1 MFVLSGYVNSALN
14 SSTEDML
21 NRISATDFK
30 PAVYTDSSCSLG
42 IKRITKFETGG
53 ATEYASAPDCAIAF
67 SGNVHNLS
75 DIINE
80 AKASPAT
87 NDQAEAVLLAYKAF
101 GKEFVKKLR
110 GSFGLAIWDKEN
122 KELFLA
128 RDGFG
133 IKPLY
138 YYQKESEL
146 IFASR
151 LKGFD
156 AHPSFVKEFNQDILS
171 VYLCFN
177 TVPTAET
184 FYKNVYRLEP
194 GHTLTFKDGKAEIN
208 CFFRPEYVEKE
219 QTFDEAVEKIQKA
232 MKESSDMQT
241 EGVNFGSFLSGGV
254 DSSYMVS
261 LSKPENTFTVG
272 YENQNYDES
281 VYSSELAQVLGI
293 KNHVRLVNSKEY
305 LSSFKDIVYGMD
317 EPVADPSAAVL
328 YFGAKAASEYVD
340 VVLSGEG
347 SDELFGGYNSYL
359 DVITHQKYM
368 KRPYFIRHLAYLLT
382 CKLPETRKR
391 NFIRRRGQKLEN
403 FHIGL
408 DRVFRDDKVN
418 TVLKN
423 KSRLHTKQV
432 TRKYYDAYKDS
443 TGLQKRQIIDYYFW
457 LVNDF
462 VHSVTASASAFGM
475 QARFPFLASAVYES
489 ARTLPDSMKIG
500 PDGTKLALRL
510 AAEGVVPTDAY
521 KRKKLGFPV
530 PLKEWMKEDLYY
542 NEIKKAFTS
551 ETAKRFFKEK
561 AILKLLD
568 DHRNEVCDCYKKIWT
583 IYTFIVWYD
592 LYFN

>member
-1 MFVLSGYVNSALN
+1 MRCRLLFSLRFVSTLVSGWRGLLRLQKQLRLDPVGDRPRKVPDARLRDFGCHLGERRKLRSGFGSHILHIAVVGHSCKL
-14 SSTEDML
+14 EM
-21 NRISATDFK
+21 RIGGGLVAVGDVFEFANEREVVGAGDGLLEGHVRDVVRNFDFRIR
-30 PAVYTDSSCSLG
+30 SLG
-42 IKRITKFETGG
+42 LKVRHLDRNGSADEIGRGHFDFE
-53 ATEYASAPDCAIAF
+53 
-67 SGNVHNLS
+67 
-75 DIINE
+75 
-80 AKASPAT
+80 
-87 NDQAEAVLLAYKAF
+87 
-101 GKEFVKKLR
+101 
-110 GSFGLAIWDKEN
+110 
-122 KELFLA
+122 
-128 RDGFG
+128 
-133 IKPLY
+133 
-138 YYQKESEL
+138 
-146 IFASR
+146 R
-151 LKGFD
+151 L
-156 AHPSFVKEFNQDILS
+156 
-171 VYLCFN
+171 
-177 TVPTAET
+177 
-184 FYKNVYRLEP
+184 
-194 GHTLTFKDGKAEIN
+194 
-208 CFFRPEYVEKE
+208 
-219 QTFDEAVEKIQKA
+219 
-232 MKESSDMQT
+232 
-241 EGVNFGSFLSGGV
+241 
-254 DSSYMVS
+254 
-261 LSKPENTFTVG
+261 
-272 YENQNYDES
+272 
-281 VYSSELAQVLGI
+281 
-293 KNHVRLVNSKEY
+293 
-305 LSSFKDIVYGMD
+305 
-317 EPVADPSAAVL
+317 
-328 YFGAKAASEYVD
+328 GAKAASEYVD

-475 QARFPFLASAVYES
+475 QARFPFLDSAVYES

-530 PLKEWMKEDLYY
+530 PLKEWMKEELYY